1 MRNQQ
6 LTQDQLRLVRDQLS
20 AFRPQTPVVQN
31 PAPSAPPPPA
41 AAAAAPVPPPAPVPT
56 PPSQPPSQSLQNL
69 LNSRTLAELIKN
81 TAIRQQPTPP
91 PAIPNVMP
99 QLPQMPQMP
108 QMPAAS
114 HTPLPENPLIAALR
128 SRGILPPASAPPVMG
143 STGQPPTGDPLPF
156 LVPGGMRSTPPVPTP
171 PVSIPVSSTVPM
183 NTASMKM

>member
-6 LTQDQLRLVRDQLS
+6 LTPDQLRLVRDQLS
-20 AFRPQTPVVQN
+20 AFRPAQTVQT
-31 PAPSAPPPPA
+31 PAPSAPPPPPP

-56 PPSQPPSQSLQNL
+56 PPSQPASQPLQNL

-91 PAIPNVMP
+91 PVISNIMP
-99 QLPQMPQMP
+99 TIPQMPQMSSASNTP
-108 QMPAAS
+108 Q
-114 HTPLPENPLIAALR
+114 PENPLITALR

-143 STGQPPTGDPLPF
+143 STGQPSTGEALPF
-156 LVPGGMRSTPPVPTP
+156 LVPGGMRSTPPAPTP
-171 PVSIPVSSTVPM
+171 PGSMPLSSTVPM